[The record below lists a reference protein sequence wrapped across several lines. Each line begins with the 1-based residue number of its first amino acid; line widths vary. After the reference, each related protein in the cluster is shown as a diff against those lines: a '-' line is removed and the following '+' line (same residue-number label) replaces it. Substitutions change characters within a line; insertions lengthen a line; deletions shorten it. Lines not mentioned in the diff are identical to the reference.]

1 MEQKKFNIARCYSTW
16 VTMKRILVSYMW
28 TKDLIHE
35 PNYLLSG
42 YMKDFISG
50 WSTDLFTH
58 LLAADPLPTLQSSC
72 PGTST
77 TWELGLGPGMM
88 TVNNQVACSTILTF
102 FSTHKENYENHD
114 LLGYS
119 KQAFWEIQLP
129 WKLNLWKINKQ

>member
-1 MEQKKFNIARCYSTW
+1 MEHKKFNIARCYSTW
-16 VTMKRILVSYMW
+16 VTMKRILLSYMW

-72 PGTST
+72 PGMST

-102 FSTHKENYENHD
+102 FPHTKKIMKIMTYWDIVNKHFGRFSCHEN
-114 LLGYS
+114 
-119 KQAFWEIQLP
+119 
-129 WKLNLWKINKQ
+129 